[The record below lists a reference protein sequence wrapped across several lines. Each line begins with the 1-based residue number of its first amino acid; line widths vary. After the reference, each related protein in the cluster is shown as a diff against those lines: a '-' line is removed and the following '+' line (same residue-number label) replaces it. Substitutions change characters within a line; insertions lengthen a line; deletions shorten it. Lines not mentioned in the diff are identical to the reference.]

1 VTLTV
6 ALDASDE
13 AASEHHRTV
22 LATLPGRFRVAS
34 GLGTDVVLV
43 SGDQSGWRERALD
56 ADGARAIMLTGTR
69 TLTAAGIRD
78 LAEGIGT
85 PVFACPV
92 YAADRAWSAAL
103 SRLTP
108 EVADSVVL
116 DSVSTAP
123 WLRAALVDQ
132 LAVIRPLVGDPQDL
146 KTVHASGDCYVLA
159 GVVRGVTVSL
169 AGAVSSA
176 QRLDLD
182 LVGTVRHWHAW
193 LDADALASPA
203 RISVSDVDGER
214 VLPPLYESSRRAAW
228 TALDDALRGGS
239 PFPYA
244 ADRLA
249 DDLAVAEATLGPG
262 PGS

>member
-103 SRLTP
+103 S
-108 EVADSVVL
+108 
-116 DSVSTAP
+116 AP

-159 GVVRGVTVSL
+159 GVLRGVTVTL